1 MQRES
6 FRRLIGL
13 FVRQYRMTFV
23 LLLVFTGIFAGVFIL
38 YNVHGEAVLY
48 GSLMCTAIL
57 ITVFIIE
64 FINFCREHKKRTV
77 LINNISL
84 MTEELPPPQTPAEA
98 DYIKMIEIL
107 RNENREN
114 FTRFRNERS
123 DCMDYY
129 TTWVHQIK
137 TPISVMQMI
146 LQSEDTDEHRE
157 LSAELFRIEQYAEM
171 ALSYLRLDSSS
182 NDFVI
187 KEYELDGII
196 RNAVRKYAARFIRK
210 KIQLKYEGTDVKVIT
225 DAKWLLFMLE
235 QLLSNAIKY
244 TEKGT
249 VTISVSEDKI
259 LSVSDTGIGIAE
271 EDIPRI
277 FEKSYTGYNGRE
289 NTKST
294 GLGLYLCKKTSDK
307 LSHKIYARSDMG
319 EGSTFYIDL
328 RTYESF

>member
-319 EGSTFYIDL
+319 KGSTFYIDL